1 VGRRG
6 AVSQKTSKRQHRKPT
21 RSKRSNAPTAA
32 RQGSPSVVD
41 LQEKLDART
50 RQLNEAIERENATAE
65 VLRVISSSPGE
76 LEPVFQAML
85 ANATRIC
92 EAKFGVMF
100 RYDGDGAFHAAAS
113 LGVTAAYDE
122 SLRQRAS
129 FRPEA
134 GAPLYRLLQTKELV
148 HTADETVGPAAKY
161 GGARSLVAVP
171 MRKENEL
178 IGAFVIYRTE
188 VQPFTDKQIDLV
200 KSFASQAVIAV
211 ENTRLLNELRESLQ
225 QQSATADVLKVI
237 SRSTFDLQLV
247 LDTLAESAARLCDA
261 DHVWLFR
268 REGDTYRWTASYGHS
283 KGDHERVKKYM
294 VTLVV
299 SSGRGSAI
307 GRAIMEGRPVQIAD
321 VLTDPEYAQT
331 QAQMIARYRTILGA
345 PLLRE
350 GAPIGAI
357 ALQRTEVRPFTDKQ
371 IELVQT
377 FADQAVIAIENVR
390 LFDEVQAR
398 THELSQSISEL
409 HALGEVTQAVNS
421 TIDLETVLTTIVAKA
436 TQLSNTEAGAI
447 YVFDDTGQEFRLRAT
462 YGLDETIVAELR
474 DSHIR
479 VGQTALSEAVEQR
492 IPVQIP
498 DLQADPSATLDIIL
512 RAGFRALLVV
522 PLLGTERIVG
532 AIVIRRKQPG
542 EFSKSTVELL
552 QTLRHSRC

>member
-1 VGRRG
+1 
-6 AVSQKTSKRQHRKPT
+6 
-21 RSKRSNAPTAA
+21 
-32 RQGSPSVVD
+32 
-41 LQEKLDART
+41 
-50 RQLNEAIERENATAE
+50 
-65 VLRVISSSPGE
+65 
-76 LEPVFQAML
+76 
-85 ANATRIC
+85 
-92 EAKFGVMF
+92 
-100 RYDGDGAFHAAAS
+100 
-113 LGVTAAYDE
+113 
-122 SLRQRAS
+122 
-129 FRPEA
+129 
-134 GAPLYRLLQTKELV
+134 
-148 HTADETVGPAAKY
+148 
-161 GGARSLVAVP
+161 
-171 MRKENEL
+171 
-178 IGAFVIYRTE
+178 
-188 VQPFTDKQIDLV
+188 
-200 KSFASQAVIAV
+200 
-211 ENTRLLNELRESLQ
+211 
-225 QQSATADVLKVI
+225 
-237 SRSTFDLQLV
+237 
-247 LDTLAESAARLCDA
+247 
-261 DHVWLFR
+261 
-268 REGDTYRWTASYGHS
+268 
-283 KGDHERVKKYM
+283 
-294 VTLVV
+294 
-299 SSGRGSAI
+299 
-307 GRAIMEGRPVQIAD
+307 
-321 VLTDPEYAQT
+321 
-331 QAQMIARYRTILGA
+331 MIARYRTILGA

-552 QTLRHSRC
+552 QTFAAQSVLAIQNARLYSEIQEKSRQLAEASQHKSQFLANMSHELRTPLNAIIGVSEMLREDAEAAKQDLEPLDRVLGAARHLLALINDILDLSKIEAGRMVLALSSFALAPLIADVVKTIEPLAAKNSNKVTADCDGSIGTVYADQMRLRQALLNLISNANKFTERGAISINAHQGQENGREWISLAVADTGIGMTQEQLGKLFQEFSQASSTTASKYGGTGLGLVISRRFCQMMGGDITVESEPGHGSTFTIRVPRIVEVEKAGQ